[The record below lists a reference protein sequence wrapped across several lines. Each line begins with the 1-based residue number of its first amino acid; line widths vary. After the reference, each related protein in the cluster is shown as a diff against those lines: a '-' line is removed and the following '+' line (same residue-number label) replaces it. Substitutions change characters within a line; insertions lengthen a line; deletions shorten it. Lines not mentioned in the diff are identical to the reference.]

1 MYNNHGTFIG
11 RSNYIVLPVAFY
23 DPYVEG
29 PANRQER
36 TGSCCSILPQDIQ
49 GAICLSQ
56 GCLML
61 SSCQPHKKKLIS
73 PVIAA
78 IVSAILRSAYLV
90 PFTTIQPAYDFGY
103 VFSQSAL

>member
-1 MYNNHGTFIG
+1 
-11 RSNYIVLPVAFY
+11 
-23 DPYVEG
+23 
-29 PANRQER
+29 
-36 TGSCCSILPQDIQ
+36 
-49 GAICLSQ
+49 
-56 GCLML
+56 ML